1 MTGGNLSSGS
11 LPSLVA
17 IDLGAESCRV
27 SLLTPGTVGP
37 QIRLVHRFPNAPVS
51 RGESLFWDLK
61 QILQEIERGLL
72 RCGEQ
77 ATAPVASISVDG
89 WAVDYVRL
97 DGAGWPIGLPFCY
110 RDLRTKTMVK
120 ALERRCLREELF
132 A

>member
-1 MTGGNLSSGS
+1 LADSNLPSGS

-27 SLLTPGTVGP
+27 SLLTPGTEGP
-37 QIRLVHRFPNAPVS
+37 QIRLVHRFPNAPVA
-51 RGESLFWDLK
+51 RGESLFWDLE

-77 ATAPVASISVDG
+77 ATSPVASISVDG

-97 DGAGWPIGLPFCY
+97 DGAGRRIGLPFCY
-110 RDLRTKTMVK
+110 RDLRTEAVVN
-120 ALERRCLREELF
+120 ARVRNSSR
-132 A
+132 